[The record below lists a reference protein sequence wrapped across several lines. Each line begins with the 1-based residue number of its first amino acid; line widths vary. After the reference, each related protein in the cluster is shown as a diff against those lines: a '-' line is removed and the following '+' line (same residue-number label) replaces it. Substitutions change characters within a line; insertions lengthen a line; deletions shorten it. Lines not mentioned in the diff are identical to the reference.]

1 MDSLLQDIRFGAKL
15 LAKDKGF
22 ALTAIVT
29 LALCIGANTAIFSVI
44 NAVLLRSLP
53 FDEAEG
59 IVLIYNSYPGA
70 GAPRAGASAPD
81 YFDRVEQTD
90 AFEEIAMYSTTS
102 LSLGEQGAPEQVMA
116 LDVTPSFFRLLRVDP
131 ELGQWFT
138 EADGRV
144 GDNRK
149 AILSHAAWQQY
160 FGGAEDVVGRDI
172 RLDGVPHAVVG
183 VMPPGFFWG
192 NREVRVY
199 RPIAFTL
206 DQREARHSNNWTQIG
221 RLRDGASIQM
231 AQQQINAVN
240 EANLETFPGMA
251 VALLNAGFVTRI
263 VSYQQDL
270 VRDVQSTLYL
280 LWGGVLFVLLIGC
293 VNVANLVLVRS
304 TLRRRELAT
313 RLAFGAGRLRVTRQ
327 LLTESVV
334 LTVVGG
340 SIGLLVGYWGMD
352 LLETLGID
360 RLPRA
365 QEVGMDGAVI
375 AWTLGLALGVG
386 FLIGIIPVYG
396 ALRTDIG
403 SVFQE
408 DGITGTSSRYSLFIR
423 RGLVTAQ
430 VAVALILLI
439 GAGLMLASFQE
450 ILDLDLGYE
459 TADVLTGQIALPSS
473 GYPQGAQVR
482 GFADALLTEI
492 SAIPGVEHA
501 GATSAFPLGGDY
513 SDSVILAEGYVMQP
527 GESLISPAQV
537 SVTPGYFD
545 AMGIELIQGRRFD
558 DTDVPGVYRAVIVDQ
573 RLADKFWPDL
583 NPLGKRLYYPTDND
597 NITAITDETTFLNVV
612 GVVEDV
618 ALRDVVVDEGD
629 NVGTFYLA
637 FAQSPT
643 RSLTLAVKT
652 GRAPGSVANPIRSAL
667 ARLDPELPFFNVR
680 SMDDRLADA
689 LGPRRTPVMLAVGFA
704 AVALFLSAVGVY
716 GVLAYLVTTRTR
728 EIGIRL
734 ALGSNAPKVFR
745 LVLGEGLGIVGAGV
759 GFGLIGSYLLR
770 STLRSQLYGVE
781 PLDVSVWV
789 GVAGVLVLVAVVACI
804 LPAHRATRINPVV
817 ALTQQE

>member
-1 MDSLLQDIRFGAKL
+1 
-15 LAKDKGF
+15 
-22 ALTAIVT
+22 
-29 LALCIGANTAIFSVI
+29 
-44 NAVLLRSLP
+44 
-53 FDEAEG
+53 
-59 IVLIYNSYPGA
+59 
-70 GAPRAGASAPD
+70 
-81 YFDRVEQTD
+81 
-90 AFEEIAMYSTTS
+90 MYTSTS
-102 LSLGEQGAPEQVMA
+102 LSLGEQGAPEQVLG
-116 LDVTPSFFRLLRVDP
+116 LDVTPSFFRLLRVEP
-131 ELGQWFT
+131 QIGQWFT
-138 EADGRV
+138 DADGRS
-144 GDNRK
+144 GDNHK
-149 AILSHAAWQQY
+149 AILNHAAWQQY
-160 FGGAEDVVGRDI
+160 FGGADDVIGRDI

-183 VMPPGFFWG
+183 VMPPGFYWES
-192 NREVRVY
+192 REERVY
-199 RPIAFTL
+199 RPIAFTPE
-206 DQREARHSNNWTQIG
+206 QRGARHSNNWQQIG
-221 RLRDGASIQM
+221 RLRDGASIEM
-231 AQQQINAVN
+231 AQQQINTVN
-240 EANLETFPGMA
+240 EANLAIFPGMA
-251 VALLNAGFVTRI
+251 VALLNAGFVTR
-263 VSYQQDL
+263 VVNYQEDL
-270 VRDVQSTLYL
+270 VRDVESTLYL

-340 SIGLLVGYWGMD
+340 GTGLLVGYWGMD

-375 AWTLGLALGVG
+375 AWTMGLALLVG
-386 FLIGIIPVYG
+386 FLIGVIPVYG

-430 VAVALILLI
+430 VAVALTLLI
-439 GAGLMLASFQE
+439 GAGLMLASFRQ

-459 TADVLTGQIALPSS
+459 TTDVLTGQIALPPS
-473 GYPQGAQVR
+473 GYPEGTHIR
-482 GFADALLTEI
+482 GFVDAFLSEV
-492 SAIPGVEHA
+492 AAVPGVEHV
-501 GATSAFPLGGDY
+501 GATSVFPLGGED
-513 SDSVILAEGYVMQP
+513 SDSVVLAEGYVMQP
-527 GESLISPAQV
+527 GESLISPNRV
-537 SVTPGYFD
+537 SVTPDYFD
-545 AMGIELIQGRRFD
+545 AMGIELIQGRRFN
-558 DTDVPGVYRAVIVDQ
+558 DTDVPGVYSAVIVDR
-573 RLADKFWPDL
+573 RLAEKFWPDI
-583 NPLGKRLYYPTDND
+583 NPLGKRLYYPTNED
-597 NITAITDETTFLNVV
+597 NITAITTATRFLNVV
-612 GVVEDV
+612 GVVEDI
-618 ALRDVVVDEGD
+618 ALRDVVVDEAD
-629 NVGTFYLA
+629 NVGTYYLPY
-637 FAQSPT
+637 AQRPT
-643 RSLTLAVKT
+643 RAMTFAVKT

-704 AVALFLSAVGVY
+704 TVALFLSAVGVY

-745 LVLGEGLGIVGAGV
+745 LVLWEGLGIVGVGV
-759 GFGLIGSYLLR
+759 GLGLIGSYLLR
-770 STLRSQLYGVE
+770 STLQSQLYGVE

-789 GVAGVLVLVAVVACI
+789 GVAGVLVLVAVLACI